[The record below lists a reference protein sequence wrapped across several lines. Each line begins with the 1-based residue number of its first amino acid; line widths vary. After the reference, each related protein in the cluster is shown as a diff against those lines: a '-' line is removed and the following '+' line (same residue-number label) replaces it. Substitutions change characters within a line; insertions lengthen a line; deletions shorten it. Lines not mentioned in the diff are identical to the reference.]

1 MQSFE
6 CRGTLLSILYD
17 FFFLKETEQSD
28 AAKDLS
34 LVEGSLVSMTSKEL

>member
-1 MQSFE
+1 MQRDLTE
-6 CRGTLLSILYD
+6 YTLGL
-17 FFFLKETEQSD
+17 FFLKETEQSD